1 LSEHQEDKVA
11 KSPFA
16 RSQSLANRTRELAV
30 QLTQWPSV
38 TGTPDEAQFS
48 HNLHR
53 LLADTPYFKDRPE
66 QLMLVASHG
75 DPETSSV
82 VALVRGH
89 GSRTIILAGH
99 FDTVSIANYGVLA
112 SLACDP
118 EPLTGALIEELES
131 RARTVSEDKTLADLK
146 SGNFVPGRG
155 LLDMKSGLAA
165 GIAAMECF
173 AGLETPVGNILFVAT
188 PDEENGSRGIRSF
201 RNALPDIAR
210 RFDLDII
217 GAINLDASR
226 CEGDGEDGRAIYLGS
241 IGKFL
246 PFAFVVGR
254 PTHAGYPFD
263 GVSAPLIAAEIVR
276 AIDTNPDLRD
286 EAHGEIS
293 PAPACL
299 EVKDLREAYD
309 VTTPD
314 KVWLAFNW
322 LTHRR
327 TAHDLLGDFREQV
340 QSALVAALRLQKLNS
355 GRADASHFSPE
366 EGRVIPYAELRE
378 LVRSCGRLDAEKRIA
393 ELEAVAAIN
402 DSPLETT
409 RHIVSAMIAEAG
421 IEGPVVIIG
430 FGSLH
435 YPLVHL
441 DHHDAGND
449 FHRGIRSIVPVI
461 EERHQTTIRDRQIFA
476 GISDMSFL
484 GHRQEVAQARLVAE
498 NTPAGLYVDDA
509 RDTALRF
516 PVLNIG
522 PWGRDYHQKWER
534 VHSPYTFEVLPHLV
548 FEAVR
553 ASLAQDGRSVRL
565 LPPQDDGK

>member
-1 LSEHQEDKVA
+1 M
-11 KSPFA
+11 
-16 RSQSLANRTRELAV
+16 
-30 QLTQWPSV
+30 TQWPSV
-38 TGTPDEAQFS
+38 TGTPDEAEFS
-48 HNLHR
+48 HNLQR
-53 LLADTPYFKDRPE
+53 SLADTPYFRDRPE

-75 DPETSSV
+75 NPETSSV
-82 VALVRGH
+82 VALVRGT

-99 FDTVSIANYGVLA
+99 FDTVSISNYGVLA

-131 RARTVSEDKTLADLK
+131 RARSVSEDKTLADLK

-165 GIAAMECF
+165 GIAAMESF
-173 AGLETPVGNILFVAT
+173 AGLETPAGNILFVAT

-210 RFDLDII
+210 RFDLEII
-217 GAINLDASR
+217 GAINLDASS
-226 CEGDGEDGRAIYLGS
+226 CEGDGKDGRAIYLGS

-263 GVSAPLIAAEIVR
+263 GVSAHLIAAEIIR
-276 AIDTNPDLRD
+276 AIDTNSDLRD
-286 EAHGEIS
+286 EAHGEFS
-293 PAPACL
+293 PAPVCL
-299 EVKDLREAYD
+299 EVKDLRDAYD

-327 TAHDLLGDFREQV
+327 SARDLLGDFRDQV
-340 QSALVAALRLQKLNS
+340 QGALDAALHLQGLNS
-355 GRADASHFSPE
+355 ARAGASHFFPGE
-366 EGRVIPYAELRE
+366 ARVLTYAELRE
-378 LVRSCGRLDAEKRIA
+378 LVRSCGRLGAEHRIA
-393 ELEAVAAIN
+393 ELEAVAAID

-409 RHIVSAMIAEAG
+409 RHIVSAMIAEAS

-441 DHHDAGND
+441 EHHDAGRD
-449 FHRGIRSIVPVI
+449 FYKAIRSIVPVI

-484 GHRQEVAQARLVAE
+484 GHRQDAAQARLVVE
-498 NTPAGLYVDDA
+498 NTPAGVYVDDA

-516 PVLNIG
+516 PVVNIG

-534 VHSPYTFEVLPHLV
+534 AHGPYTFEVLPELI
-548 FEAVR
+548 FEALR
-553 ASLAQDGRSVRL
+553 AGLAQDGRPVVS
-565 LPPQDDGK
+565 PQEDSP